1 MTGIR
6 LNKEQTAFFAHSIF
20 YKDGLMEPVYHG
32 SYAHFTRF
40 SPLYIGSG
48 NGNDKYGL
56 GYYFTLV
63 RTAHAR
69 DASLYG
75 PQRAYLLN
83 ITHPFMLMT
92 DREQNGLIGS
102 ASELAQCIAKAAAA
116 LQMPVEILEG
126 MRSVQRA
133 AKLLEG
139 GNSAQRSKKKME
151 TTIVPRAAGELRTSR
166 NDRSAAVF
174 NDRSVRQSER
184 CEAEFPV
191 PLYGLIERLS
201 AELTI
206 LDDRKEGL
214 EAAKDGEPIPPHLK
228 KWAEVRDFE
237 PIDAGYV
244 KGKDCR
250 ETSADSGDMVCLRN
264 PTCIV
269 MRDPENGSKVGAGAL
284 TRMSRMSIQMGYKT
298 ALCRAFGYDGAIAG
312 TAGAEEIIAF
322 FPEQIKAVHDLHPI
336 PASSPPAPPC

>member
-6 LNKEQTAFFAHSIF
+6 LNNEQAAFFAHSIF
-20 YKDGLMEPVYHG
+20 YKDGTMEPVYHG

-63 RTAHAR
+63 KTAHAR

-92 DREQNGLIGS
+92 DREQNGLIDS

-116 LQMPVEILEG
+116 LQMPVEMLEKT
-126 MRSVQRA
+126 RAVQRA
-133 AKLLEG
+133 
-139 GNSAQRSKKKME
+139 
-151 TTIVPRAAGELRTSR
+151 TDELRESR

-228 KWAEVRDFE
+228 KWAEVRGFE

-269 MRDPENGSKVGAGAL
+269 MRDPENGNKVGAGAL

-298 ALCRAFGYDGAIAG
+298 TLCRAFGYDGAIAG
-312 TAGAEEIIAF
+312 AAGAEEIIAF
-322 FPEQIKAVHDLHPI
+322 FPEQIKAVHDLHPRRQVDET
-336 PASSPPAPPC
+336 PLVRPRG

>member
-6 LNKEQTAFFAHSIF
+6 LNKEQATFFANSIF
-20 YKDGLMEPVYHG
+20 YKDGTMEPVYHG

-63 RTAHAR
+63 RTAHAQN
-69 DASLYG
+69 ASLYG

-102 ASELAQCIAKAAAA
+102 ASELEQCIAKAAAA
-116 LQMPVEILEG
+116 LQMPVKMLEKTRAG
-126 MRSVQRA
+126 RRA
-133 AKLLEG
+133 AEKLQGERDVREAG
-139 GNSAQRSKKKME
+139 IFNGMARRPNEHYKVSSAVS
-151 TTIVPRAAGELRTSR
+151 
-166 NDRSAAVF
+166 
-174 NDRSVRQSER
+174 
-184 CEAEFPV
+184 
-191 PLYGLIERLS
+191 LYGLIERLS

-206 LDDRKEGL
+206 LDDQKEGL
-214 EAAKDGEPIPPHLK
+214 EAAEDGEPIPPHLK
-228 KWAEVRDFE
+228 KWVEDRGFEPVVGEYAEVQE
-237 PIDAGYV
+237 
-244 KGKDCR
+244 CR
-250 ETSADSGDMVCLRN
+250 KN
-264 PTCIV
+264 PACIF
-269 MRDPENGSKVGAGAL
+269 MRDPENGNKVGAGAL

-298 ALCRAFGYDGAIAG
+298 TLCRAFGYDGAIAG

-322 FPEQIKAVHDLHPI
+322 FPEQIKAVHDLHPGI
-336 PASSPPAPPC
+336 L

>member
-6 LNKEQTAFFAHSIF
+6 LNKEQATFFANSIF
-20 YKDGLMEPVYHG
+20 YKDGTMEPVYHG

-63 RTAHAR
+63 RTAHAQN
-69 DASLYG
+69 ASLYG

-83 ITHPFMLMT
+83 ITNPFMLMT

-102 ASELAQCIAKAAAA
+102 ASELEQCIAKAAAA
-116 LQMPVEILEG
+116 LQMPVKMLEKTRAGRRATEKLQGERDVREAGIFNG
-126 MRSVQRA
+126 MARRPNEHYKVS
-133 AKLLEG
+133 
-139 GNSAQRSKKKME
+139 SAVS
-151 TTIVPRAAGELRTSR
+151 
-166 NDRSAAVF
+166 
-174 NDRSVRQSER
+174 
-184 CEAEFPV
+184 
-191 PLYGLIERLS
+191 LYGLIERLS

-206 LDDRKEGL
+206 LDDQKEGL

-228 KWAEVRDFE
+228 KWAEDRGFE
-237 PIDAGYV
+237 PIDGECA